1 MLTMKLLNFKRFSS
15 CLFNCKKNVFK
26 KKEKKMPNFLLELV
40 VLFITTKHVNMGY
53 KCK

>member
-26 KKEKKMPNFLLELV
+26 KKRKKNAEFSFEAT
-40 VLFITTKHVNMGY
+40 IA
-53 KCK
+53 